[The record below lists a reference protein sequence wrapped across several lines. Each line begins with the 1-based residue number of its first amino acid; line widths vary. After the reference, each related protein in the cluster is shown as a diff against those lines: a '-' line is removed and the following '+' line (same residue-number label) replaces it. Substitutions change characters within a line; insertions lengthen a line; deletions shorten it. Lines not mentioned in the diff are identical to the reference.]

1 MKDSR
6 KYINSKTNSILKNN
20 IKRNNRDTVATVVFN
35 ELLDLYRYATEV
47 DDVTEAELQTLRG
60 YISFIYRQLY
70 TDTPMR
76 LIFEGLCLCRTYSN
90 CGDWDDYF
98 VRALLLYNKD
108 PWLWEDDRI
117 IFLER
122 QKYKNLINESEI

>member
-6 KYINSKTNSILKNN
+6 KYINNKTNSILKNN
-20 IKRNNRDTVATVVFN
+20 IKRNNRDVVATIVFN
-35 ELLDLYRYATEV
+35 ELLDLYRYANEV
-47 DDVTEAELQTLRG
+47 DDITEAELQTLRG

-76 LIFEGLCLCRTYSN
+76 LMFEGLCLCKTYVTAVV
-90 CGDWDDYF
+90 WDDYF

-108 PWLWEDDRI
+108 PWLWGDDSV

-122 QKYKNLINESEI
+122 QKHKNLIDEGKI